1 MRRFGFSAA
10 LILGITACSQPV
22 VRHGN
27 ETTPLSESKVTGT
40 GKLIEADTAS
50 TAIPN
55 ELRKRIWVL
64 PFNKSPAE
72 HPAFAGLDSV
82 HLLQNKMAERLT
94 GDRSPFVA
102 QSLAVGVDLEA
113 LKVDSSMDTAE
124 VARIARGEGMAGFL
138 RGEMT
143 QLNIIEQTSPE
154 GLLKSRTMTITM
166 EVSYELFDANSAH
179 RIAAGFDS
187 ESAIEKRTDIFG
199 AGTDL
204 RNPSDRVNDL
214 AKTLSDRMIA
224 RLAPF
229 ASKLGWSGRILKTEG
244 SRIYLNS
251 GRRTGLQVGDV
262 LKVIESPRD
271 IFDPQSG
278 KFVGQAPGRVK
289 GTLKLIQYFG
299 IDGAVAVLQS
309 GGGILP
315 GDRVELY

>member
-1 MRRFGFSAA
+1 
-10 LILGITACSQPV
+10 
-22 VRHGN
+22 
-27 ETTPLSESKVTGT
+27 
-40 GKLIEADTAS
+40 
-50 TAIPN
+50 
-55 ELRKRIWVL
+55 
-64 PFNKSPAE
+64 
-72 HPAFAGLDSV
+72 
-82 HLLQNKMAERLT
+82 
-94 GDRSPFVA
+94 
-102 QSLAVGVDLEA
+102 
-113 LKVDSSMDTAE
+113 
-124 VARIARGEGMAGFL
+124 
-138 RGEMT
+138 
-143 QLNIIEQTSPE
+143 
-154 GLLKSRTMTITM
+154 
-166 EVSYELFDANSAH
+166 
-179 RIAAGFDS
+179 
-187 ESAIEKRTDIFG
+187 
-199 AGTDL
+199 
-204 RNPSDRVNDL
+204 
-214 AKTLSDRMIA
+214 MIA